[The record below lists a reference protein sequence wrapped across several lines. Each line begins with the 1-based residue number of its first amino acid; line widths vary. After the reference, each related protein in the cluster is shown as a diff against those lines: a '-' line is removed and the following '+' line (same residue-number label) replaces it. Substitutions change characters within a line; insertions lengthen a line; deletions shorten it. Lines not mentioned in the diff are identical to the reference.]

1 VKKKIVAGFGESD
14 AVVAKKTAAALQ
26 GGLHPI
32 LCIGETLAER
42 DGNRMEEVLERQLR
56 KGLGDCSSLD
66 LGGVVIAYEP
76 VRAIGTGKR
85 ATPPQA
91 QEAHAFIRSVL
102 FQLLI

>member
-1 VKKKIVAGFGESD
+1 MKKKIVAGFGESD
-14 AVVAKKTAAALQ
+14 PVVAKKTAAALQ